1 MGIGSFVDI
10 NILVMKYL
18 FLHILHFFR
27 ISQIKIYKMLRPKKR
42 ILKDF
47 VERYSFKFL
56 ALSAQHAV
64 YTIHPKPGATQQSEE
79 NIQGRL
85 TFSETSE
92 YPFSSGLHFYQ
103 RPHPLPKQQ
112 KRQLKGRQISLQ
124 SQVNIVNVHDLDNS
138 KVIENIE

>member
-1 MGIGSFVDI
+1 MIQLDKICRAQNLGQGIIMKTSFKTRVLRLGLGSSVDI

-27 ISQIKIYKMLRPKKR
+27 IYKMLRPKKR
-42 ILKDF
+42 ILKGF

-92 YPFSSGLHFYQ
+92 YPFSSGLHFY
-103 RPHPLPKQQ
+103 
-112 KRQLKGRQISLQ
+112 
-124 SQVNIVNVHDLDNS
+124 
-138 KVIENIE
+138 